1 MNQDSVTEGN
11 PPAIRAGVL
20 STDFAPSLLI
30 AKWAQV
36 LATYPA
42 KPGMSA
48 RERRA
53 HRVISREVAR
63 LQALENPG
71 ATALQTAYDDLV
83 ISREVAR
90 LTRDTR
96 TRLILADAL
105 ADESL

>member
-11 PPAIRAGVL
+11 PPAILTGVL
-20 STDFAPSLLI
+20 STDSAPSLLI

-53 HRVISREVAR
+53 RRVISREVAR
-63 LQALENPG
+63 LQSLKNPG
-71 ATALQTAYDDLV
+71 AT
-83 ISREVAR
+83 
-90 LTRDTR
+90 DTR
-96 TRLILADAL
+96 TRLMLESAL
-105 ADESL
+105 ADEFL